1 MKSIK
6 VKLSEKS
13 YPVFIGEK
21 SLSLLT
27 EKINLS
33 STTKCLLILDS
44 NVEKYHSGFLRNIF
58 ADLNCK
64 TFKYLFKATERNKSL
79 IEVEKIYSFLSN
91 YYFDRNSIII
101 SVGGGIT
108 GDISAFAASTF
119 MRGIKY
125 YQVPTTLLAM
135 VDSSVGGKTG
145 VNFNNRK
152 NLVGTFY
159 QPESVFINEIFLKSL
174 PVKEILSGS
183 GEIFKYCFLADYKNY
198 SLLKNNLYKIFNNHT
213 FDTYRTVESCL
224 KIKSNIVSQDEKE
237 ITGLR
242 KILNLGHTF
251 AHAFEIQSNYKLKHG
266 EAVIAGVFCALFLS
280 ENLGYI
286 SRERLDK
293 FISDFNFIKLNK
305 IIYDLEEKEVY
316 QKMVGDKKNLYGKI
330 KLVLLEDIG
339 KIIVDVEADE
349 ALIIDSIRK
358 MKSLI

>member
-1 MKSIK
+1 VKSIK

-13 YPVFIGEK
+13 YPVFIGEN

-33 STTKCLLILDS
+33 STTKCLLILDR
-44 NVEKYHSGFLRNIF
+44 NVEKYHFGFLRNIF

-91 YYFDRNSIII
+91 NYFDRNSIII

-183 GEIFKYCFLADYKNY
+183 GEIFKYCFLADDKNY
-198 SLLKNNLYKIFNNHT
+198 SLLKTNLYKIFNNHT

-349 ALIIDSIRK
+349 SLIIDSIKK
-358 MKSLI
+358 MKRLI